1 MTLAVATTQISTRSF
16 SKFDIAKLQEALR
29 GSVLLPEHPDYRDA
43 ISSWTIGFEHQ
54 PAIVVLAE
62 TAQDIAEAV
71 RFAGAF
77 DLPISVQATGHGT
90 QVANV
95 AGLHINTSRMTGVS
109 IDPERRIARVEAGAK
124 WAHVIPMA
132 HEHGLAP
139 LNGSTSDVGVVG
151 YSLGGGTGWM
161 ARKYGFA
168 ADRITRIE
176 LVTANGEQIVA
187 SAETNPDLFWAMRGG
202 GGNFGVVTALEFEL
216 LPVADFFGGAIFY
229 PLEAAR
235 EVFAA
240 YGEWT
245 ATLPDDVTAS
255 IGIFRLPP
263 LPFLPEP
270 LQGKAVVRIAAVSL
284 GDEGE
289 ALVAPIRNIVTPVMD
304 AFARM
309 PYTMIDLVSSDPI
322 DPMPTVETAL
332 NFDEFGPDAVDSL
345 LRVAG
350 AGIDTPVMM
359 IEIRYLRG
367 AGEKAPGRTSAANR
381 SGGNYLLFAA
391 GVAMSPE
398 LGAAIR
404 ADLNTLRREMT
415 PHSNGAVFYNFLS
428 QGEPEAE
435 RTMSA
440 FTLEHYIHLARIKAK
455 FDPENRFRFNR
466 NITPDAATLAHL

>member
-1 MTLAVATTQISTRSF
+1 MTLTVATTQISTSSF

-29 GSVLLPEHPDYRDA
+29 GSVLLPEHTDYRDA
-43 ISSWTIGFEHQ
+43 VSNWIIGLEHQ

-71 RFAGAF
+71 RFAVAF
-77 DLPISVQATGHGT
+77 DLPISVQATGHGV

-109 IDPERRIARVEAGAK
+109 IDAERRIARVEAGAK

-187 SAETNPDLFWAMRGG
+187 DTATNPDLFWAMRGG

-216 LPVADFFGGAIFY
+216 LPVADFFGGSVFY

-245 ATLPDDVTAS
+245 ETLPDDVTAS
-255 IGIFRLPP
+255 IAIFRFPP

-270 LQGKAVVRIAAVSL
+270 LQGKAVVRIAAVAL
-284 GDEGE
+284 GEQGE

-304 AFARM
+304 VFAQM
-309 PYTMIDLVSSDPI
+309 PYTMIDIVSSDPV
-322 DPMPTVETAL
+322 DPMPLADTTM

-345 LRVAG
+345 LRVAD

-359 IEIRYLRG
+359 IEVRYLRG
-367 AGEKAPGRTSAANR
+367 AGEQAPQRSSAANR
-381 SGGNYLLFAA
+381 NAGNYALFAG
-391 GVAMSPE
+391 GVVMSPE
-398 LGAAIR
+398 MGVALQAELAGLRAAM
-404 ADLNTLRREMT
+404 A
-415 PHSNGAVFYNFLS
+415 PHSNGRVFLNFLG
-428 QGEPEAE
+428 QAEPETA
-435 RTMSA
+435 RTMQA
-440 FTLEHYIHLARIKAK
+440 FTLEHHIHLSRIKAK
-455 FDPENRFRFNR
+455 FDPDNRFRFNR
-466 NITPDAATLAHL
+466 NIAPDAATLAHL